1 MTRRQSAQL
10 VVLSAGM
17 LLVSLDQYIVV
28 VALPDMRR
36 ELGFSTQTIQAVI
49 TAYAVAS
56 AGLLLLAGRAA
67 DLVGA
72 RRVLVGGLAVYTAAS
87 VLGGL
92 AWDPAVLLTARA
104 LQGLGGAMVFPT
116 TLTLVSASF
125 PPGAQRSQAIGIWG
139 AAGAAGLVIGVIAG
153 GVLTNSFGW
162 EAVFL
167 VNVVIATPVLFAVL
181 LLFDRDPRR
190 DQDRGFDLGGAATAT
205 CGISFLAYA
214 LVDGPRL
221 GWSSPTVVALASGA
235 CVLLVA
241 FVVIERRTRDPLVP
255 KDLFPGRPLGWAVA
269 IAFMFMATFGSVLF
283 FFSLLLQAGLGMDAL
298 SAGAAFVP
306 PTVAVLIGSAVGGR
320 LANAYG
326 LRTTVVVALAL
337 GAAGAA
343 ALAWVI
349 TPGVSYAELLPGFL
363 VVSLADGVIFTS
375 MFLAA
380 TVRIPEDQQ
389 GVASGMASVGAG
401 FGAIVGLAVLVLIAN
416 GTGDHERLASSVESG
431 VSDVLVAVAV
441 GILLTVPLA
450 LRLPN
455 ERTPRPADHACH
467 SCAPAAT
474 SREESGATG
483 PG

>member
-1 MTRRQSAQL
+1 
-10 VVLSAGM
+10 M

-28 VALPDMRR
+28 VALPEMRR
-36 ELGFSTQTIQAVI
+36 ELGFSTQTIQAVV

-72 RRVLVGGLAVYTAAS
+72 RRVLVGGLAVYAAAS
-87 VLGGL
+87 LLGGL

-125 PPGAQRSQAIGIWG
+125 PPGAQRSQAIGVWG
-139 AAGAAGLVIGVIAG
+139 ASGAAGLVIGVIAG
-153 GVLTNSFGW
+153 GVLTHRFGW

-167 VNVVIATPVLFAVL
+167 VNVVIATPVLLAVL
-181 LLFDRDPRR
+181 LLFDRDPHRDRDRR
-190 DQDRGFDLGGAATAT
+190 FDLGGAAAAT
-205 CGISFLAYA
+205 VGISLLAYV

-221 GWSSPTVVALASGA
+221 GWSSPAAVSLVAGA
-235 CVLLVA
+235 CVLLVT
-241 FVVIERRTRDPLVP
+241 FVVIERRTRDPLIP
-255 KDLFPGRPLGWAVA
+255 RDLFRGRPLGWAMA
-269 IAFMFMATFGSVLF
+269 IAFLFMATFGCVLF
-283 FFSLLLQAGLGMDAL
+283 FFSLLLQAGLRMDAFD
-298 SAGAAFVP
+298 AGAAFVP
-306 PTVAVLIGSAVGGR
+306 PTIAVLVGSAAGGR

-326 LRTTVVVALAL
+326 LRTTVTVALAL
-337 GAAGAA
+337 GAVGAA

-363 VVSLADGVIFTS
+363 VLSLADGVVFTA

-389 GVASGMASVGAG
+389 GVASGTASVGAG
-401 FGAIVGLAVLVLIAN
+401 FGGIVGLAVLVLIAN
-416 GTGDHERLASSVESG
+416 GTGGRDRLAVAVESG
-431 VSDVLVAVAV
+431 VSDVMVAVAL

-455 ERTPRPADHACH
+455 DRTPKPAPHACH
-467 SCAPAAT
+467 SCNPAAT
-474 SREESGATG
+474 ATDESVPDRG
-483 PG
+483 